1 MFKTGTFT
9 AVSRTLCSP
18 GVVHLA
24 PAAAQD
30 AWLAAKEAR
39 GQALSAEQLARL
51 EDMPSHYPGHAA
63 IPEAPF
69 VEVIDLDDPDDIPA
83 PAPSATEAGLRHALP
98 AIRAA
103 VAKFGRG
110 GDAA

>member
-24 PAAAQD
+24 PAAAQN

-39 GQALSAEQLARL
+39 GQALGAAQLARL
-51 EDMPSHYPGHAA
+51 EAMPSHYPGHAA

-69 VEVIDLDDPDDIPA
+69 VEVIDLADLEDIPA
-83 PAPSATEAGLRHALP
+83 PTPSAPEAGLRRAMP

-103 VAKFGRG
+103 VAKLGPG

>member
-39 GQALSAEQLARL
+39 GQPLSAAQMARL
-51 EDMPSHYPGHAA
+51 EAMPSHYPGHAA

-69 VEVIDLDDPDDIPA
+69 VEVIDFDDLDDTPA
-83 PAPSATEAGLRHALP
+83 PAPSAPEVGLRRAMP

-103 VAKFGRG
+103 VAKLARG